1 LSDVW
6 SYVLADPAR
15 RDLRRLDRTAR
26 ERIFAALDRLID
38 TGVGDV
44 RKLAGRE
51 AEWRLRVGDY
61 RIVFERDNQQ
71 HRLVVLRVRHRQDA
85 YKD

>member
-1 LSDVW
+1 LSARW

-15 RDLRRLDRTAR
+15 RDLRRSDQTVRN
-26 ERIFAALDRLID
+26 RILAALDRFVD
-38 TGVGDV
+38 SGVGDV

-61 RIVFERDNQQ
+61 RVLFERDAER
-71 HRLVVLRVRHRQDA
+71 HVIVVLRVRHRQEA
-85 YKD
+85 YSE